1 MSEYHSTKKKTEGN
15 PEREMTFWEHLEE
28 LRWHLVR
35 SAAVLMILAIVAFV
49 NRKIIFDQVIL
60 APKEADFITYRLF
73 CQLGDFLG
81 VASLCLK
88 DFTLQ
93 IINIELSGQFM
104 VHIYISFIAAL
115 VVAFP
120 YFLWEIWSFI
130 RPALKEKERRYSRGA
145 VLASTIL
152 FFMGVFFSY
161 FLVVPLTINFF
172 GGYQVSEAVANS
184 ITLSS
189 YVNSVI
195 TVTVACGVVFEMPIL
210 VFFLTK
216 VGIVTPK
223 FLKRNRKYTLVILLT
238 ISAIITPPDIASQI
252 IVCLPLQL
260 LYEFSIIVS
269 SRVYKRDQKKKE
281 TEELAG

>member
-1 MSEYHSTKKKTEGN
+1 MAEDISSKKKSEGN
-15 PEREMTFWEHLEE
+15 PEKEMTFWEHLEE

-35 SAAVLMILAIVAFV
+35 SAAVLMILAIVAFI
-49 NRKIIFDQVIL
+49 NRKIIFDQIIL
-60 APKEADFITYRLF
+60 APKNADFITYRLF

-81 VASLCLK
+81 IESICMK
-88 DFTLQ
+88 DFTLK

-104 VHIYISFIAAL
+104 THLYISFIVSLIA
-115 VVAFP
+115 AFP
-120 YFLWEIWSFI
+120 YFLWEVWSFI

-145 VLASTIL
+145 VLASTVL
-152 FFMGVFFSY
+152 FFMGVLFSY
-161 FLVVPLTINFF
+161 YLIVPLTINFF

-216 VGIVTPK
+216 VGIVTPA
-223 FLKRNRKYTLVILLT
+223 FLKRNRKYSLIILLT

-260 LYEFSIIVS
+260 LYEFSIMVS
-269 SRVYKRDQKKKE
+269 KRVYKIDQKKKAA
-281 TEELAG
+281 EELAG